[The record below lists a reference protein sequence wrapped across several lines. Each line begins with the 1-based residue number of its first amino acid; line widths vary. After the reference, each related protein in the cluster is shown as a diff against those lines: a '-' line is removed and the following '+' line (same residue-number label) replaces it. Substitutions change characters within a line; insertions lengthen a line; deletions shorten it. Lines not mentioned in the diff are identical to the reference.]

1 MGRGAIVIGAWEELV
16 KQTACEVMGNKLI
29 ACDREVQRW
38 EEGVWKVKR
47 GKTEGHTK
55 CPSSNTAARWEE
67 YAVRKTKAIVKKKG
81 MWIYVV

>member
-38 EEGVWKVKR
+38 EEGVWTVSY
-47 GKTEGHTK
+47 THLTL
-55 CPSSNTAARWEE
+55 PT
-67 YAVRKTKAIVKKKG
+67 TP
-81 MWIYVV
+81 YV